1 MNIESLREYC
11 LSKKGASESFP
22 FDVDIIVFK
31 VMGKMFAFAPLTPKC
46 GNFFVNLKCE
56 PDYAIELREKYAGV
70 VKGYHMNAK
79 YWNSVFI
86 ENDVPD
92 NIIKKLIDHSLEEVI
107 KKLPKKSQQKY
118 LNNDFVD

>member
-1 MNIESLREYC
+1 
-11 LSKKGASESFP
+11 
-22 FDVDIIVFK
+22 
-31 VMGKMFAFAPLTPKC
+31 MFAFAPLTPKC

-107 KKLPKKSQQKY
+107 KKLPKKSQQEY